1 MTTRAAVI
9 ADLMTCLAGITSA
22 NGFAITPKKLKR
34 GIHLA
39 SQASETPALSLFN
52 ERVET
57 IETGGEAAERVMV
70 MHLWGAA
77 AANQGD
83 YAALDLLAAACL
95 TALARPDLNP
105 HWQRTSP
112 QRLEVFEG
120 GSAEPLALFDLEF
133 HLAYEAPLGVL

>member
-9 ADLMTCLAGITSA
+9 ADLMTCLAGITVE
-22 NGFAITPKKLKR
+22 NGFAIAPKKLKR

-57 IETGGEAAERVMV
+57 IETGGDTAERMLV

-83 YAALDLLAAACL
+83 YAQLDLLAAACL

-105 HWQRTSP
+105 HWQRTTA

-133 HLAYEAPLGVL
+133 SLTYETALGVL